1 MRLIDADEFKSQVI
15 AAGAL
20 FGASMDKVNA
30 ICKIIDSQPTA
41 HDDSEKL
48 KEFLN
53 KIDKAYNEVPIYPED
68 AEYGGFYSAATDI
81 LCEYEEFMKK

>member
-53 KIDKAYNEVPIYPED
+53 KIDKAYNEVSIYPED

-81 LCEYEEFMKK
+81 LCKYEDFMKK

>member
-20 FGASMDKVNA
+20 FGASMDKVNT

-81 LCEYEEFMKK
+81 LCEYEDFMKK